1 MGIVFLPVWIY
12 QTLQPDMRGK
22 RWLVAVVCLFC
33 GHFLFVLFFQRTL
46 MMLMNYIIFCWF
58 CPPPLHYPC
67 LIFLFVCFVNCV
79 GSLLFSFPLPSTP
92 LSLSLYKQFAV
103 TKLGRWQPGTCTP
116 YQLFF
121 FTSYTKIFTPL
132 KTLIMYPPISSN
144 RIMCMLII
152 SSILY
157 THNTWSLLV
166 FVWNKRKR
174 CLYDY
179 YSHSS
184 QLFSYFPFFRL
195 FLSSFSSSQFYLL
208 LFDLIFLSILG
219 CLYFPFGNKKEST
232 VYSFYFVLNTTFPS
246 IHRSVA

>member
-1 MGIVFLPVWIY
+1 MVSRRRVFILWSFS
-12 QTLQPDMRGK
+12 
-22 RWLVAVVCLFC
+22 FC
-33 GHFLFVLFFQRTL
+33 SFLSTHFDDADELY
-46 MMLMNYIIFCWF
+46 YILLIL
-58 CPPPLHYPC
+58 PPPLHYPC

-157 THNTWSLLV
+157 THNT
-166 FVWNKRKR
+166 
-174 CLYDY
+174 
-179 YSHSS
+179 
-184 QLFSYFPFFRL
+184 
-195 FLSSFSSSQFYLL
+195 
-208 LFDLIFLSILG
+208 
-219 CLYFPFGNKKEST
+219 
-232 VYSFYFVLNTTFPS
+232 
-246 IHRSVA
+246 